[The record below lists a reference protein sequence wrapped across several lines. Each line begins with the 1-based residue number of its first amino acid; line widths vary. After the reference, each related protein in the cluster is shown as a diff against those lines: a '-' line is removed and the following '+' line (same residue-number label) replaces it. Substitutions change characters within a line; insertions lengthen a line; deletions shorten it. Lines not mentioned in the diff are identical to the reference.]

1 MRKILFFDIDGT
13 LWNHYNVIPQ
23 STKEAIRQAREN
35 GHLAFIC
42 SGRARGYI
50 QNEELLGIGFDG
62 IVSGCGT
69 MCEYNGA
76 ILDYYQLD
84 NELLDRT
91 IKIVRKYGMR
101 PILEGRDYL
110 YFDEADFGKDLYGQK
125 LMKELQGR
133 WKEISTNEGG
143 WEASKLSCDTSVADT
158 AACMK
163 ELEADYDFIIHNE
176 KICEIVPKG
185 YHKGVGLIKV
195 CERLGIDIKDSF
207 AFGDSVNDLGM
218 FRAAGTGVAMGN
230 GSDEIKA
237 AADYV
242 TDTMDNDGIWNACKH
257 FGLI

>member
-1 MRKILFFDIDGT
+1 MRKVLFFDIDGT

-23 STKEAIRQAREN
+23 STIDAIGQARNN

-50 QNEELLGIGFDG
+50 QNENLLGIGFDG
-62 IVSGCGT
+62 VVSGCGT
-69 MCEYNGA
+69 MCEYNGG
-76 ILDYYQLD
+76 ILDYYRLD
-84 NELLDRT
+84 NELLAFT
-91 IKIVRKYGMR
+91 IETVRRCGMK
-101 PILEGRDYL
+101 PILEGREFL

-125 LMKELQGR
+125 LIRELGTR
-133 WKEISTNEGG
+133 WKEISACEGK
-143 WEASKLSCDTSVADT
+143 WEASKLSCDTSEADMT
-158 AACMK
+158 TCMK

-185 YHKGVGLIKV
+185 FHKGIGLAKV
-195 CERLGIDIKDSF
+195 CDRLGIDIKDSF

-218 FRAAGTGVAMGN
+218 FRSAGVSVAMGN

-237 AADYV
+237 VADYV
-242 TDTMDNDGIWNACKH
+242 TDTMDNDGIWKACKH